1 MICVPNDTIAV
12 DAAGLGINDGL
23 NAAHDA
29 ISAPTRPGFDG
40 MPRHGRDRRAMGRVA
55 LAALA
60 TSRAAASR
68 RRATR
73 SRVNGLSART
83 NSMPS

>member
-1 MICVPNDTIAV
+1 MTCAPNETIAV
-12 DAAGLGINDGL
+12 DAHGRGISDGA

-40 MPRHGRDRRAMGRVA
+40 IPRHGRDRRAMGRVA
-55 LAALA
+55 LATLA